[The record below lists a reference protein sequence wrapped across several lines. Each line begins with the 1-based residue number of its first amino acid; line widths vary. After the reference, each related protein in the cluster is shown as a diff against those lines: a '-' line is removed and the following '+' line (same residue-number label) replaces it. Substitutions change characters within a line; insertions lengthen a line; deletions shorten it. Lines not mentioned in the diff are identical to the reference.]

1 MTKKRGS
8 LAPRLTLAVL
18 VVVSASLGI
27 TNLSSAAPSRSD
39 VEQAKAEYDRLNEHV
54 SLLVEQYN
62 QANLQLEQVQ
72 ARLADAKAAAAA
84 AQAQADRAIASL
96 NSNAARAYQGFGSQI
111 AVLFDAKS
119 LADFSDRLEF
129 MGSIAQADTDLA
141 NEAEQAQQQAQW
153 SAEELRSAVEEQQTL
168 VDQLASKEQE
178 IRNAAAEA
186 RSFYENLNREYQQ
199 HLAALEAARE
209 AAAQAA
215 ASSGGSVSVG
225 NVPGPPPAQNP
236 NAQAAI
242 SAAYSVIGTPYVW
255 GSADP
260 NVGFDCSGLTMWSW
274 GQAGVSLPHS
284 SASQYAVLPHI
295 DRSDLQPGDL
305 IFFFSPIS
313 HVAMYLTPSTMIDAN
328 HPGDVVNVRPI
339 YWEHFVGAAR
349 PV

>member
-1 MTKKRGS
+1 MTHKRGGT
-8 LAPRLTLAVL
+8 AVRLSLAVL
-18 VVVSASLGI
+18 VVVSTSLGI
-27 TNLSSAAPSRSD
+27 TSVSSASPSKQE
-39 VEQAKAEYDRLNEHV
+39 VEAAKAELDRLNEHV

-62 QANLQLEQVQ
+62 QAQLHLDEVQ
-72 ARLADAKAAAAA
+72 ARLDEAKAAAQ
-84 AQAQADRAIASL
+84 QAKADADRAMADL

-111 AVLFDAKS
+111 AVLFDATS

-141 NEAEQAQQQAQW
+141 NEADLARQQAQW
-153 SAEELRSAVEEQQTL
+153 SAEEFQAAAAEQQTVL
-168 VDQLASKEQE
+168 DDIGAKEQE

-186 RSFYENLNREYQQ
+186 RSYYEDLNRQYQQ
-199 HLAALEAARE
+199 HLAALEAAQE

-215 ASSGGSVSVG
+215 ASSSVSVG
-225 NVPGPPPAQNP
+225 SVPGPPPAQNP

-242 SAAYSVIGTPYVW
+242 AAAYSVIGTPYAW

-274 GQAGVSLPHS
+274 AQAGVSLPHS